1 MNEHE
6 RPSAGAPPELLEW
19 IERFG
24 GVVGGA
30 EPGDLC
36 DAALRA
42 LDEAALRTTGR
53 TREAAF
59 ALLAADALITEAVG
73 RLAETEDPEAE
84 LLSLIDRIASA
95 TDEGPE

>member
-1 MNEHE
+1 MSEHD

-24 GVVGGA
+24 GVVGSA
-30 EPGDLC
+30 ELGDLC

-42 LDEAALRTTGR
+42 LDEAALRTGR
-53 TREAAF
+53 TRGAAF

-73 RLAETEDPEAE
+73 CLAEAEDPEAE
-84 LLSLIDRIASA
+84 LIALIDRIASA

>member
-1 MNEHE
+1 MSEHE
-6 RPSAGAPPELLEW
+6 RPSAGVSPELLEW

-42 LDEAALRTTGR
+42 LDEAAVRTGR